1 MGKKMFYLLMSA
13 VSFFFFTA
21 VSLALICVM
30 ECTKTNAIIVLTI
43 CMFGSLLTL
52 AWFDSFT
59 KAKK

>member
-1 MGKKMFYLLMSA
+1 MGKKMFYLLMTA

-21 VSLALICVM
+21 ISLALTCVM
-30 ECTKTNAIIVLTI
+30 ECTRTNAIIVLAVCI
-43 CMFGSLLTL
+43 FGSLITI

>member
-1 MGKKMFYLLMSA
+1 MGKKMFYLMMSA

-21 VSLALICVM
+21 ISVALTCVM
-30 ECTKTNAIIVLTI
+30 ECTRTNAIIVLSV
-43 CMFGSLLTL
+43 CVFGSLLTL

>member
-1 MGKKMFYLLMSA
+1 MFYLLMSA

-21 VSLALICVM
+21 ASLALTCVM
-30 ECTKTNAIIVLTI
+30 PCTKTNAIIVLSI
-43 CMFGSLLTL
+43 CVFGSLITL

>member
-13 VSFFFFTA
+13 VSFFFFISA
-21 VSLALICVM
+21 SLALTCVM
-30 ECTKTNAIIVLTI
+30 PCTRTNAIIVLSI
-43 CMFGSLLTL
+43 CAFGSLITL